1 MNRKPRKVLV
11 APMLVLALVIG
22 LLPQYDVVS
31 AAAPNYYTSV
41 IVSDVSDGAP
51 VIGGTFQSDVSVSIE
66 NNTTPPLGIMGVD
79 LWLQFDSTILGVD
92 DADDNPSNGV
102 QVEVKTDFFGGS
114 VVVAE
119 NEVTTCPGGGDCVHL
134 ALSHTGSPVAN
145 RTGKVATITWA
156 GLAMG
161 DAGLAVTADTVLA
174 DVDGNDVPINSTT
187 VPTIMVVEPG
197 FIEGTVE
204 RQGTRTDHANVDV
217 IAYNAS
223 GGVVGNTTTAAD
235 GSFVLNVPLG
245 GTYLVQAL
253 YNGYLKAQKSN
264 VYVVGGTVDL
274 GTTTLLGGDVNNDN
288 NCNILDIVSII
299 NRYSTTGWPASEPTD
314 INDDGTVNIFDLTI
328 AAGNFGRYGPLAW

>member
-1 MNRKPRKVLV
+1 MNTKHWKLLM
-11 APMLVLALVIG
+11 APALALALVVA
-22 LLPQYDVVS
+22 LLPQLAW

-51 VIGGTFQSDVSVSIE
+51 VIGGTFQTDVSVSIE

-102 QVEVKTDFFGGS
+102 QVEVQTDFFGGS

-119 NEVTTCPGGGDCVHL
+119 NEVTTCPSGGDCVHL
-134 ALSHTGSPVAN
+134 ALSHTGSPVTN
-145 RTGKVATITWA
+145 RTGKIATITWA

-161 DAGLAVTADTVLA
+161 DAGLAVTAETVLA
-174 DVDGNDVPINSTT
+174 DIDGNDVPINSTT
-187 VPTIMVVEPG
+187 VPAIVVVEPG

-204 RQGTRTDHANVDV
+204 RQGTRTDHAGVDV

-253 YNGYLKAQKSN
+253 YNGYLKTQKSN
-264 VYVVGGTVDL
+264 VYVVGGTVNL
-274 GTTTLLGGDVNNDN
+274 GTTTLLGGDVNSDN
-288 NCNILDIVSII
+288 NVNILDIVSII
-299 NRYSTTGWPASEPTD
+299 NRYGTTGWPATEATD
-314 INDDGTVNIFDLTI
+314 INDDGSVNIFDLTI
-328 AAGNFGRYGPLAW
+328 AAGNFGRYGPLSW